1 MKKVLDCIYSFF
13 EKLAAIGSD
22 KYLHLLVGLTIAFTL
37 GKLLSHVEA
46 WAFPAIV
53 GVLLLMVAK
62 ESVDYYL
69 RGEQFDWRDVA
80 AGLVGAFVGVILCLL

>member
-1 MKKVLDCIYSFF
+1 MKSFLDCVYRIFGR
-13 EKLAAIGSD
+13 LAAIDSD
-22 KYLHLLVGLTIAFTL
+22 KYLHLLVGLTVAFTV
-37 GKLLSHVEA
+37 GKLMAHVEA

-69 RGEQFDWRDVA
+69 RKEQFDLKDIA
-80 AGLVGAFVGVILCLL
+80 AGVVGAVVGVILCLL

>member
-1 MKKVLDCIYSFF
+1 MKKLLDCVYRIF

-22 KYLHLLVGLTIAFTL
+22 KFLHLIAGLIVAFVL
-37 GKLLSHVEA
+37 GRLLAHVEA
-46 WAFPAIV
+46 WAFPAIT

-62 ESVDYYL
+62 ECVDYYL
-69 RGEQFDWRDVA
+69 RDEQFDLKDVA